1 MEYHKIVTISDFIYS
16 GDSGDLK
23 SASELVKYAAQ
34 WEITVGAD
42 AMAIYLEN
50 EKSDKSKPGAWGK
63 LKHMFW
69 TSKK

>member
-1 MEYHKIVTISDFIYS
+1 MECHKVLSDFVYS

-42 AMAIYLEN
+42 AMAIYLDN
-50 EKSDKSKPGAWGK
+50 EKSDESRPGAWGK